1 MAIVEVFGVRHHG
14 PGSARSLLAALD
26 RFSPDLLLVEGP
38 PEASGLI
45 PLVTDPELRP
55 PVAILAYDPALP
67 ARSSFFPFADFSP
80 EWQAIRFGVA
90 HGVETRFADL
100 SIGRLL
106 LAREAEAAVDEG
118 GADGAAGDADE
129 GPSAEEPSAD
139 FDASDDEP
147 EPEEALRL
155 DPIGRLGEAIGEDGE
170 RWWDRFIEHRRD
182 PGEVFAA
189 IGELMAELREGV
201 PSTPA
206 DLLREA
212 AMRQAIRDGER
223 AGAARIAFVCGAYH
237 VPALV
242 DRDAQATN

>member
-45 PLVTDPELRP
+45 PLVADPELRP
-55 PVAILAYDPALP
+55 PVAILAYDPAMP

-80 EWQAIRFGVA
+80 EWNAIRFGVA
-90 HGVETRFADL
+90 RAVETRFADL

-106 LAREAEAAVDEG
+106 LAREAEAAAEDEDNDEG
-118 GADGAAGDADE
+118 GPDGVADDA
-129 GPSAEEPSAD
+129 SAEEAPPAE
-139 FDASDDEP
+139 DDLP

-182 PGEVFAA
+182 PGEVF
-189 IGELMAELREGV
+189 
-201 PSTPA
+201 
-206 DLLREA
+206 
-212 AMRQAIRDGER
+212 
-223 AGAARIAFVCGAYH
+223 
-237 VPALV
+237 
-242 DRDAQATN
+242 